1 MALWSSPP
9 EPAEMDQFVVK
20 EVAQRRL
27 LFAFP
32 PHEHGHRDAAL
43 YVKDL

>member
-1 MALWSSPP
+1 MALWYPKDPP
-9 EPAEMDQFVVK
+9 IEMDQFVVK
-20 EVAQRRL
+20 EVGSRRL

-32 PHEHGHRDAAL
+32 PHLHGHRDAAL